1 MALQTSGSIS
11 LNQIHVEAS
20 NSGYASGN
28 VVSLNDTDVR
38 GLTAGAGKT
47 IDNTAGSAIDF
58 SVFMVHLI
66 LFKILISK
74 QSQQALSSLPMEL
87 ELTLTKP
94 ILITMVGQHQP

>member
-20 NSGYASGN
+20 NSATQSGST
-28 VVSLNDTDVR
+28 VSLNDSDVR

-58 SVFMVHLI
+58 SDF
-66 LFKILISK
+66 
-74 QSQQALSSLPMEL
+74 
-87 ELTLTKP
+87 
-94 ILITMVGQHQP
+94 